1 MVRPGRQGLTG
12 RVEVG
17 ETFVGGEEE
26 GVRGRQTLKKA
37 LLVIA
42 AEQDGAGRGRIRMKR
57 IRGAGKQQLHG
68 FIQEAVEPDSAIHTD
83 GAGKVTSAWRR

>member
-42 AEQDGAGRGRIRMKR
+42 AEQDGA
-57 IRGAGKQQLHG
+57 
-68 FIQEAVEPDSAIHTD
+68 VERWSAYPN
-83 GAGKVTSAWRR
+83 